1 MKTVLAL
8 LAGAGLVAALVR
20 VDSLRR
26 AKKIEAAFAGRKA
39 LAPEAFYEAHFK
51 SHGVPLAVVVGVRT
65 ILEEQLSAD
74 LSRLRDTDDFS
85 KNLAFFWDF
94 DSLADVEIVCA
105 LEERFGIKIS
115 DQEAERTK
123 TVADIVHLVQTKL
136 ASNVV

>member
-1 MKTVLAL
+1 M
-8 LAGAGLVAALVR
+8 
-20 VDSLRR
+20 
-26 AKKIEAAFAGRKA
+26 
-39 LAPEAFYEAHFK
+39 
-51 SHGVPLAVVVGVRT
+51 VVGVGT

-74 LSRLRDTDDFS
+74 LSRLRDTDDLS

-115 DQEAERTK
+115 DEEAERTK

-136 ASNVV
+136 TNNVL